1 MKTIIYDQPE
11 RVGRWVCSKT
21 GGTYTKDDSTAIGL
35 EDDGELI
42 WGAYYNMFNTQSV
55 AIHFSSEQGRRLNY
69 AFIKAA
75 FMYPFLQLG
84 VKKLIGLV
92 DERNVKSARF
102 VANLGAVLEARIK
115 DASPGGDLLIFTM
128 TPDQCKYIKEDH
140 GKKL

>member
-1 MKTIIYDQPE
+1 MDCHGFSNGTGRDSLKTILYDQPE

-75 FMYPFLQLG
+75 G
-84 VKKLIGLV
+84 I
-92 DERNVKSARF
+92 
-102 VANLGAVLEARIK
+102 NLSVHMRR
-115 DASPGGDLLIFTM
+115 T
-128 TPDQCKYIKEDH
+128 
-140 GKKL
+140 